1 MHNGRHRKKHIHSLI
16 HDEGLIEGH
25 EELKSYIT
33 SYYKCL
39 FGPPEDSDISLDES
53 RIGDIPQVTSGEN
66 AIVTALI

>member
-1 MHNGRHRKKHIHSLI
+1 MHNGRHRKKLIHSLI
-16 HDEGLIEGH
+16 QEEGLIEGH
-25 EELKSYIT
+25 EDLKSYIT